1 MVQGLR
7 LALVGFTTEGQVDY
21 SNQLEIKDPS
31 LTKGYLMELPPEATE
46 GSYRVVAYR
55 DDDNNG
61 HYSGGDTV
69 LGHTCGKYLLYADGS
84 DTKLYWVGSLKWLK
98 VKHGWNGYDA
108 QKGGDPYQAPV
119 YSDYDLYRSGQCP

>member
-7 LALVGFTTEGQVDY
+7 LALVGLTTEGQVDY

-98 VKHGWNGYDA
+98 VKHGWNRYDA

>member
-1 MVQGLR
+1 M
-7 LALVGFTTEGQVDY
+7 DY

-31 LTKGYLMELPPEATE
+31 LTKGYLMELPPEASE

-61 HYSGGDTV
+61 HYSRGDAVLGDT
-69 LGHTCGKYLLYADGS
+69 CSKYLLYANGS
-84 DTKLYWVGSLKWLK
+84 GTKLYWVGSPKTLK

-108 QKGGDPYQAPV
+108 QKGGDPYQASV
-119 YSDYDLYRSGQCP
+119 YTDYDLYRSGNCP